1 MDKFVILKNKDGK
14 YYADGDFT
22 QTEKKFADKLRVGQ
36 ANRIAERLNR
46 YNSSILSFSDAIP
59 YVTIEEISD

>member
-1 MDKFVILKNKDGK
+1 MDKFVVLKNKDGK

-36 ANRIAERLNR
+36 ANRLAERFNR
-46 YNSSILSFSDAIP
+46 YHSTILSFRDAMP
-59 YVTIEEISD
+59 YVTIENI